1 MEANTEVSN
10 LSCHLEHVLIP
21 PFKIKYSVCMCCFW
35 WWYML
40 AQTYWNTNFLILTDS
55 FDLNNKFPRDPT
67 SKNRKYVIMFSEFQA
82 LRTCELFFVFA
93 LMAIGLQLNS
103 GIEWVGDGGH
113 GWRRRGSPKGTE
125 GWETHV
131 RIIGYRYQHYS

>member
-1 MEANTEVSN
+1 
-10 LSCHLEHVLIP
+10 
-21 PFKIKYSVCMCCFW
+21 
-35 WWYML
+35 ML

-55 FDLNNKFPRDPT
+55 FDLNNKFPCDPT

-103 GIEWVGDGGH
+103 GNCMGGRLEVMVGREEEAPKEQRVG
-113 GWRRRGSPKGTE
+113 RRMLE
-125 GWETHV
+125 L
-131 RIIGYRYQHYS
+131 